1 VILVVRGLLLSGAES
16 LSGVVRVARH
26 DVRITATG
34 DLVGSA
40 GPVFVVSRLHRRRA
54 VPHRLAGL
62 AGGPGPHLPLGW
74 CWRPRICCRTSRLR
88 HTVDLDAVRDDLTSV
103 VEQAFQPT
111 QVSVWLALP
120 RREAVSGKIVS

>member
-40 GPVFVVSRLHRRRA
+40 GPVFVFLAFTVVALSLIAWLAWLAVQVPTYRRA
-54 VPHRLAGL
+54 G
-62 AGGPGPHLPLGW
+62 AGGHASAAAQVGCGTPS
-74 CWRPRICCRTSRLR
+74 TSM
-88 HTVDLDAVRDDLTSV
+88 
-103 VEQAFQPT
+103 P
-111 QVSVWLALP
+111 
-120 RREAVSGKIVS
+120 SGTT